1 MTNSQKGV
9 LKGMVV
15 AVIITLVAL
24 LSPVYWPSFPTA
36 PDNLPGLL
44 ELWLLLSLV
53 VVFWLFVAIGRLAG
67 RRFFHEEDI
76 NAAASSTG
84 TDQARMLQSVLQ
96 NTLEQA
102 VLAIVAYGAWLFLGP
117 VGWKMLPVLFVVLFC
132 LGRLLFYIGYSF
144 GGPARAVGFAL
155 TFYPSCSLIIVLLAF
170 QIAQLF

>member
-9 LKGMVV
+9 LKGMMV

-24 LSPVYWPSFPTA
+24 LSPVYWPSFPAA
-36 PDNLPGLL
+36 PDNLPSLL

-67 RRFFHEEDI
+67 RRFFHEKDI

-96 NTLEQA
+96 NTLKQA

-117 VGWKMLPVLFVVLFC
+117 IGWRMLPVLFVVLFC
-132 LGRLLFYIGYSF
+132 LGRLLFYVGYSF
-144 GGPARAVGFAL
+144 GAPARAVGFAL